1 MPSLC
6 TGWKVRH
13 VVGHICLGSQISPLS
28 MPLRIVPFGFNVAKA
43 SSVLSYR
50 YGDEHTPEQL
60 LETFDWLSTVP
71 GKPGLAKVVPPAEFF
86 VDKLIHDQD
95 IRRPL
100 DLAWV
105 IPAHHLVALDAMLCI
120 GGFLKSNRV
129 AQGLRLVATDI
140 DHTVGDG
147 AEVRGPAEAI
157 VLALGPPGR
166 TPGPLR
172 RRRHDPPRPH
182 RRLTPFSAT
191 GVPVVSA
198 VLDALAFYGLETTA
212 DPLVW
217 LCVRGTRAVL
227 RQGALF
233 GGCGLGAAD
242 IQVLERVTGWPSS

>member
-1 MPSLC
+1 VGTSVATKQDYERMTAEEYADLRELLHGLSPEQWDAPSLC

-13 VVGHICLGSQISPLS
+13 VVGHICLGSQISPWS

-100 DLAWV
+100 DLPRV
-105 IPAHHLVALDAMLCI
+105 IPADHLAAALDAMPRI

-129 AQGLRLVATDI
+129 AKGLRLVATDI

-157 VLALGPPGR
+157 VLALSGR
-166 TPGPLR
+166 PVGLPDLSGAGLTTLR
-172 RRRHDPPRPH
+172 DRI
-182 RRLTPFSAT
+182 
-191 GVPVVSA
+191 
-198 VLDALAFYGLETTA
+198 
-212 DPLVW
+212 
-217 LCVRGTRAVL
+217 RA
-227 RQGALF
+227 
-233 GGCGLGAAD
+233 
-242 IQVLERVTGWPSS
+242 

>member
-1 MPSLC
+1 MGTSVATKQDYERMTAEEYADLRELLHGLSPEQWDAPSLC

-100 DLAWV
+100 DLPRV
-105 IPAHHLVALDAMLCI
+105 IPADHLAAALDALPRI

-129 AQGLRLVATDI
+129 AKGLRLVATDI

-157 VLALGPPGR
+157 VLALSGR
-166 TPGPLR
+166 PVGLPDLSGAGVTTLR
-172 RRRHDPPRPH
+172 DRI
-182 RRLTPFSAT
+182 
-191 GVPVVSA
+191 
-198 VLDALAFYGLETTA
+198 
-212 DPLVW
+212 
-217 LCVRGTRAVL
+217 
-227 RQGALF
+227 
-233 GGCGLGAAD
+233 AA
-242 IQVLERVTGWPSS
+242 